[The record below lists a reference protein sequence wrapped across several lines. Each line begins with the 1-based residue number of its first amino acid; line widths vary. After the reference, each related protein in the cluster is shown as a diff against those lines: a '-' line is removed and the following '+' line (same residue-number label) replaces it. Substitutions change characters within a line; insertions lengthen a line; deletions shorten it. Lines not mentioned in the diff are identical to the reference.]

1 MIQVIATD
9 KAPSPVGPYSQ
20 ALSAMGLIFV
30 SGQIAS
36 DPTSGQFLG
45 GSIEEQTRLVL
56 QNLSNIL
63 ASTNSSMG
71 KVLKTTVFLKDMKD
85 FEAMNSIYAQ
95 YFKEHKPARATV
107 QVAAL
112 PRDAKV
118 EIELIAL
125 A

>member
-1 MIQVIATD
+1 MIEVVTSD

-20 ALSAMGLIFV
+20 AIRANGLIFV

-36 DPTSGQFLG
+36 DANSGQFQG

-63 ASTNSSMG
+63 VSTNSSLG
-71 KVLKTTVFLKDMKD
+71 KVLKTTVYLHDMKD
-85 FEAMNSIYAQ
+85 FEAMNKVYAEW
-95 YFKEHKPARATV
+95 FKDHKPARATV

-112 PRDAKV
+112 PSNAKV

-125 A
+125 S

>member
-1 MIQVIATD
+1 MIQVVTTD
-9 KAPSPVGPYSQ
+9 KAPRPVGPYSQ
-20 ALSAMGLIFV
+20 AVLANGLIFV

-36 DPTSGQFLG
+36 DPASGQFLG

-56 QNLSNIL
+56 QNLSCIL
-63 ASTNSSMG
+63 ASANSAMG

-85 FEAMNSIYAQ
+85 FEAMNTIYAE

>member
-1 MIQVIATD
+1 MIQVVATD
-9 KAPSPVGPYSQ
+9 KAPKPVGPYSQ
-20 ALSAMGLIFV
+20 ALSALCLIFV
-30 SGQIAS
+30 SGQIAN

-85 FEAMNSIYAQ
+85 YEVMNTIYAEC
-95 YFKEHKPARATV
+95 FKEHKPARATV